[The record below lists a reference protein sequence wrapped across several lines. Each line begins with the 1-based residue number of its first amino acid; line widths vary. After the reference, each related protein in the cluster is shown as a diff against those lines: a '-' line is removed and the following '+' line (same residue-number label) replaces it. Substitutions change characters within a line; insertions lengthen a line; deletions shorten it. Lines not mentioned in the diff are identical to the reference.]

1 MIDNIKYTKNIPVR
15 LCMKKQKK
23 KQLKKKQ
30 IKKPTKV
37 AVKKQKKTS
46 LKVVTKKQKK
56 TPVKAAAKKVS
67 VRKVAVGSDEFCFNC
82 MDWREYDEEGKCK
95 VCGKQIKKKQVP
107 SQKINYDEYR
117 IEGVADE
124 IDEEISET
132 DFEG

>member
-30 IKKPTKV
+30 IKKPTKL
-37 AVKKQKKTS
+37 AVKKQKKPS
-46 LKVVTKKQKK
+46 MGVVTKKQKK
-56 TPVKAAAKKVS
+56 IPVKAAAKKVS
-67 VRKVAVGSDEFCFNC
+67 VRKVSVGSDEFCFNC

-95 VCGKQIKKKQVP
+95 VCRKQIKKKQAP

>member
-46 LKVVTKKQKK
+46 IKVVTKKQKK
-56 TPVKAAAKKVS
+56 TPVKAAA
-67 VRKVAVGSDEFCFNC
+67 RKVAVGNDEFCFNC
-82 MDWREYDEEGKCK
+82 MDWREYDDEGKCK
-95 VCGKQIKKKQVP
+95 VCRKQIKKKQAP